1 MGRVLTRFVISYHY
15 SVVEV
20 RRVGLNFVIH
30 SGSVCTYCEHDISV
44 LGLSID
50 AEFLVDNGIY
60 IDIVFINRCREF
72 EIGRVTKLSSK
83 R

>member
-1 MGRVLTRFVISYHY
+1 MLTRFVISYHY

-30 SGSVCTYCEHDISV
+30 SGPVCTFCEHDISV

-50 AEFLVDNGIY
+50 AEFLIDNGIY
-60 IDIVFINRCREF
+60 VDIELL
-72 EIGRVTKLSSK
+72 IGVGNFKLVG
-83 R
+83 

>member
-1 MGRVLTRFVISYHY
+1 VLTRFVISYHY

-20 RRVGLNFVIH
+20 RRVGLNFIIH
-30 SGSVCTYCEHDISV
+30 SGSVCRSCEHDISV

-50 AEFLVDNGIY
+50 AEFLIDNGIY
-60 IDIVFINRCREF
+60 INIKFINRCREF
-72 EIGRVTKLSSK
+72 EIGRVNKLIPK

>member
-1 MGRVLTRFVISYHY
+1 VLTRFVISYHY

-30 SGSVCTYCEHDISV
+30 SGSVCTFCEHDISM

-50 AEFLVDNGIY
+50 AEFHIDNGIY
-60 IDIVFINRCREF
+60 IDIKFINRCREF